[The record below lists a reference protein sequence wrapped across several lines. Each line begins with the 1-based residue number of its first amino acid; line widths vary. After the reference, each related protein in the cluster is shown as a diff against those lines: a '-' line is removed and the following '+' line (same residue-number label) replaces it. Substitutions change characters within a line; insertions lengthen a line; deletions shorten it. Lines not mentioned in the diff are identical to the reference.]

1 MLNIF
6 IGEMPNVIYD
16 TASYFNHVYLD
27 SWLEEDL
34 SQKILKSVDKRSAVS
49 KSVGCVVFSTKIN
62 SFSSAQY
69 MFPKRMR
76 FPVHAGKS

>member
-16 TASYFNHVYLD
+16 TASYFNNVYLD

-49 KSVGCVVFSTKIN
+49 KSVGCVVFSTK
-62 SFSSAQY
+62 STP
-69 MFPKRMR
+69 FPRPSIC
-76 FPVHAGKS
+76 FPA